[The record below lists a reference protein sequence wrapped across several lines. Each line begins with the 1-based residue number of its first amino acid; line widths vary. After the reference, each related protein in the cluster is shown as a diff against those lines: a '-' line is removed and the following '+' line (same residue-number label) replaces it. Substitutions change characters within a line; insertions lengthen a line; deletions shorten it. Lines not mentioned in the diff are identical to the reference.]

1 MRHQVP
7 GWVSLG
13 NCIMR
18 LFSCSYS
25 NVQTMGLEGKPEVR
39 EIKGTHWREMSFPH
53 TLGTFGPQK
62 SPVSDALWRS
72 SSTPGLAPSALAHQ
86 QWPGVGCKT
95 SLVLQAEAPEIV
107 APVLM
112 ERNLSFF
119 SKRTTSFKWNVPLSK
134 DRQTALNHQLIGS
147 QPLRYPCWTR
157 HSKHSREMLFC

>member
-25 NVQTMGLEGKPEVR
+25 NVQTIGLEGKPEVR

-62 SPVSDALWRS
+62 SPASDALWRS
-72 SSTPGLAPSALAHQ
+72 SSTPGLMLSALAHQ
-86 QWPGVGCKT
+86 QWPGWDVKPHWCCKQK
-95 SLVLQAEAPEIV
+95 LLRLWLLFWWKE
-107 APVLM
+107 
-112 ERNLSFF
+112 
-119 SKRTTSFKWNVPLSK
+119 TSFKWNILLSK
-134 DRQTALNHQLIGS
+134 DRQAALNHQLIAASPRDSLVGQDTVNTAKKCS
-147 QPLRYPCWTR
+147 AET
-157 HSKHSREMLFC
+157 